1 MILWLYAP
9 QKENALC
16 NGRLRNMTCFGL
28 KKNKVLTGKD
38 RFLACIAQSIG
49 QPCLHGRTELHEKAP
64 ITPVWLDKYQ
74 LFCSFLQYNQKFGNQ
89 DLIRSLYTRM
99 SEADKQTE
107 TGQLITAY
115 LNLPEEVNVGD
126 EW

>member
-1 MILWLYAP
+1 MKKASGYA
-9 QKENALC
+9 C
-16 NGRLRNMTCFGL
+16 NG
-28 KKNKVLTGKD
+28 
-38 RFLACIAQSIG
+38 
-49 QPCLHGRTELHEKAP
+49 
-64 ITPVWLDKYQ
+64 LDKYQ

-126 EW
+126 EMVDGDLVSWGIDSFLYERQDMDIGRIYGKCAT